1 MVTGNTQQ
9 LSCQPELEAQLID
22 SIDLFRKT
30 PPYDVRFSRISRAT
44 CAGVRTDAGLAG
56 GTLHDELGMKMPGDC
71 CGTDQR
77 HIECLARTLANSKR

>member
-22 SIDLFRKT
+22 SMDLLQM
-30 PPYDVRFSRISRAT
+30 PLPHDVRFSGISRAT
-44 CAGVRTDAGLAG
+44 CAGVRTAAGLAG
-56 GTLHDELGMKMPGDC
+56 GTLHDELGMKMPGGC